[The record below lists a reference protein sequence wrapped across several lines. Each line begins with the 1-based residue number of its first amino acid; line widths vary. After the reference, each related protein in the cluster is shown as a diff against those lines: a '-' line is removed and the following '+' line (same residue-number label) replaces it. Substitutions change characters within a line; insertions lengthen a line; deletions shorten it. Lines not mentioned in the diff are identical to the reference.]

1 MVWGFYVSCLYVFF
15 VVVVVAVVV
24 FIVVI
29 VSGIVDVVVVLFN
42 SLFFPM
48 SKAIFVNPELTYN
61 VFYFG
66 CRTAVTSQN
75 P

>member
-48 SKAIFVNPELTYN
+48 SKAIFVTQ
-61 VFYFG
+61 
-66 CRTAVTSQN
+66 S
-75 P
+75 